1 MGRVSY
7 IQVRPLVSRVR
18 VRLRIQR
25 NNTASKPLVVHRLVL
40 EMCYNLKLII
50 IILMIIDDIL
60 PCPQWSLYTDDDY
73 LIHLIWLL
81 TD

>member
-60 PCPQWSLYTDDDY
+60 PCP
-73 LIHLIWLL
+73 
-81 TD
+81 